1 MAITFGRGRG
11 EGGGEAGASAPL
23 FPSVNPGSGLTAFI
37 DRGSEFEGKLSFKDT
52 VRIDGRFVG
61 EISSENTLIVG
72 ESGEIEAKI
81 RSQVV
86 EVSGAVTG
94 DVVAVRKLI
103 LHKTARLEG
112 NVETAALVMEEGASL
127 NGRLT
132 MATGPREGGRKG
144 ARPEATS
151 EKSGTA

>member
-1 MAITFGRGRG
+1 MALTFGRGGKG
-11 EGGGEAGASAPL
+11 EGTSEFGVLS
-23 FPSVNPGSGLTAFI
+23 PSVPSASSGSGLTAFI
-37 DRGSEFEGKLSFKDT
+37 DQGSEFEGKLSFKDC

-94 DVVAVRKLI
+94 DVIATRKLI

-112 NVETAALVMEEGASL
+112 NVETAALVIEEGASL

-132 MATGPREGGRKG
+132 MAAGAREGRKG
-144 ARPEATS
+144 TRIEAAEGS
-151 EKSGTA
+151 NP

>member
-1 MAITFGRGRG
+1 MALTFGRGKIG
-11 EGGGEAGASAPL
+11 EGGGDMGTSIPSLAPM
-23 FPSVNPGSGLTAFI
+23 SSGSGLTAFI

-86 EVSGAVTG
+86 EVSGVVTG
-94 DVVAVRKLI
+94 DVTATRKLI

-132 MATGPREGGRKG
+132 MATGSKEGRKPP
-144 ARPEATS
+144 RPEAVEGKAS
-151 EKSGTA
+151 

>member
-1 MAITFGRGRG
+1 M
-11 EGGGEAGASAPL
+11 S
-23 FPSVNPGSGLTAFI
+23 SGSGLTAFI

-61 EISSENTLIVG
+61 EITSENTLIVG

-86 EVSGAVTG
+86 EVSGVVTG
-94 DVVAVRKLI
+94 DVIATRKLI
-103 LHKTARLEG
+103 LHKSARLEG
-112 NVETAALVMEEGASL
+112 NVETGALVVEEGACL

-132 MATGPREGGRKG
+132 MAAGPKDGRKAG
-144 ARPEATS
+144 RPETMLEGSAS
-151 EKSGTA
+151 

>member
-1 MAITFGRGRG
+1 MAITFGRGRNG
-11 EGGGEAGASAPL
+11 EGGGDAGALSPL
-23 FPSVNPGSGLTAFI
+23 FPTNPGSGLTAFI

-94 DVVAVRKLI
+94 DVIASRKLI

-112 NVETAALVMEEGASL
+112 NVETAALVIEEGASL

-132 MATGPREGGRKG
+132 MAAGAREGRKG
-144 ARPEATS
+144 ARPEAV
-151 EKSGTA
+151 EGSGNS